1 MHLNTYTHT
10 QREREREREI
20 GAGVFVSHKHTRC
33 DITVL
38 IHITC
43 DCFLAMGVTSAL
55 VSTLPRSRSRIRKA
69 IVVGVWEL
77 WKKME

>member
-10 QREREREREI
+10 HTEREI
-20 GAGVFVSHKHTRC
+20 GAGVFVSDKHTRC
-33 DITVL
+33 DIAVL

-55 VSTLPRSRSRIRKA
+55 VSTLPMSRSRIRKA